1 MSGHK
6 PVQWARQCRTAG
18 FLVVAW
24 SFLWGCSPP
33 ITQEPIPTLDE
44 AAETQSAVPESTA
57 PRPELSDV
65 GMALFGPLAA
75 SWSGD
80 LNGMVERRVVRVL
93 VVPTRTQYWIH
104 DGRPLGIEYERM
116 RAFEKW
122 LNKRYKTDHRHLHVH
137 VVFIPTRRDDLV
149 PALLDGRGDIAVGM
163 LTSTADRLKEVDFA
177 GPFLRDISELP
188 VTRDTTAAFSSV
200 DDLAGLEFVVRPSSS
215 YWSHLVDLNQRL
227 IATGRLPVR
236 MRAATETLT
245 DDDLLEMVSAGLV
258 DATVV
263 DDYAARLWSGVFSN
277 LRLHDQ
283 APVNAGGELGWLI
296 RRGSPRLAADIAE
309 FARSHGQGT
318 LFGNS
323 LMNKYTQEGKF
334 LDASLSDDGMTRFRG
349 TYAVFRKYAEQYS
362 LDPLLLVAQ
371 GYQESRLRQ
380 AARSHR
386 GAIGIMQLMPAT
398 GRAMGVGDISSLEQ
412 NVHAGA
418 KYVRSLTDLYFSDP
432 GISELNRTLFAFAAY
447 NAGPARIRRI
457 RSMAER
463 RGLDPDVWFNNVEL
477 IAAEQ
482 IGPETVRYVANIYK
496 YYVAYTL
503 ALYTDR
509 QREEAR
515 ARQSVT

>member
-1 MSGHK
+1 M
-6 PVQWARQCRTAG
+6 PFRWARLGPAAAP
-18 FLVVAW
+18 FVLAW
-24 SFLWGCSPP
+24 SILSACSPSG
-33 ITQEPIPTLDE
+33 TDERIPTLSE
-44 AAETQSAVPESTA
+44 AAQTQSVVPESTA
-57 PRPELSDV
+57 PHPELSDV
-65 GMALFGPLAA
+65 GVALFRPLAVP
-75 SWSGD
+75 WKGD
-80 LNGMVERRVVRVL
+80 LDGMVERRIIRVL

-122 LNKRYKTDHRHLHVH
+122 LNKHYKTDHRHLHVH
-137 VVFIPTRRDDLV
+137 VVYIPTRRDDLV
-149 PALLDGRGDIAVGM
+149 PALLEGRGDIAVGM
-163 LTSTADRLKEVDFA
+163 LTSTADRLEAVDFA

-188 VTRDTTAAFSSV
+188 VTRDTTAAFRSV
-200 DDLAGLEFVVRPSSS
+200 NDLAGKEFVVRKSSS
-215 YWSHLVDLNQRL
+215 YWSHLTAINAQLTASGKR
-227 IATGRLPVR
+227 PVR
-236 MRAATETLT
+236 LRAATETLT

-263 DDYAARLWSGVFSN
+263 DDYAARLWSGALPN

-283 APVNAGGELGWLI
+283 APVNTGGELGWLI
-296 RRGSPRLAADIAE
+296 RRGSPRLAADIGE
-309 FARSHGQGT
+309 FARAYGPGT

-323 LMNKYTQEGKF
+323 VMSKYTQEGKF
-334 LDASLSDDGMTRFRG
+334 LDAALGDDGMTRFRG
-349 TYAVFRKYAEQYS
+349 TFAVFKKYGEQYS

-371 GYQESRLRQ
+371 GYQESRLLQ
-380 AARSHR
+380 KARSRR

-398 GRAMGVGDISSLEQ
+398 GRAMAVGDISRLEQ

-447 NAGPARIRRI
+447 NAGPSRIRRI

-463 RGLDPDVWFNNVEL
+463 RGLDPNVWFNNVEL

-482 IGPETVRYVANIYK
+482 IGPETVSYVANIYK

-503 ALYTDR
+503 ALYTDQ

-515 ARQSVT
+515 QQSVT